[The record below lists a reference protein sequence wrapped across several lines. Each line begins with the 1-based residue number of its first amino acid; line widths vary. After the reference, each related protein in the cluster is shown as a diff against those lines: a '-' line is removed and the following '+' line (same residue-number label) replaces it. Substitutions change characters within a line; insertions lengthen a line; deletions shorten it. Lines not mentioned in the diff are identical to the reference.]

1 MYVCFYISKKIVT
14 FFGGGGGG
22 GEEQKYGMAT
32 KVIRSDD
39 AM

>member
-1 MYVCFYISKKIVT
+1 MYVCFYISKKIET
-14 FFGGGGGG
+14 FFGGGGG